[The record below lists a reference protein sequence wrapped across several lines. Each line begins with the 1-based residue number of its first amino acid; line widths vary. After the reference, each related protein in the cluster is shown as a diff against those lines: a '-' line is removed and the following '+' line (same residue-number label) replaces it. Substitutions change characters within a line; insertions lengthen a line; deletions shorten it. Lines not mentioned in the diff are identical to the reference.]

1 MIRTPET
8 KKYMSPDDIREQIE
22 ADIVDLIKAKVEAE
36 EMTEDRA
43 QALAQLVLDRLK
55 PGMSLEELYKTL
67 PHLDDNFSEI
77 SHIVA
82 PYMRDYEDGV
92 AKPAIAQV
100 SKLIQN
106 GHYKEAQELADR
118 VIRQDVKLVWTG
130 SSKATK

>member
-1 MIRTPET
+1 
-8 KKYMSPDDIREQIE
+8 MSPDDIREQIE

-55 PGMSLEELYKTL
+55 PGMSLEEIYKTL

-100 SKLIQN
+100 SKLIQS

-118 VIRQDVKLVWTG
+118 VIKQEVKLVWTG
-130 SSKATK
+130 SSKPAKS